1 MTKENSQYKIIKVN
15 GGEVRDY
22 NQNKISHQQKII
34 LDKLINLKKI
44 NGQEMEVID
53 ASFVNK
59 VYVDNAK
66 ENGYKEG
73 KEETIFVAANFI
85 CNQGEQMKKIIEQE
99 PKQTEESI
107 GKISGGTL
115 SQVIQKIAEMLMG
128 TSPEQAQEML
138 PNILAFL
145 QVFGLTNQ
153 LGEMFK
159 NSVSILVNDPSDG
172 EKNKA
177 LLSNVYQLLKDQ
189 ESFKD
194 QDFSKIDLLFKDIDL
209 QEIDPEFFKKEI
221 TKGIQIQQENYL
233 NNLNQRIRAQ
243 RK

>member
-1 MTKENSQYKIIKVN
+1 MCYF
-15 GGEVRDY
+15 R
-22 NQNKISHQQKII
+22 
-34 LDKLINLKKI
+34 
-44 NGQEMEVID
+44 
-53 ASFVNK
+53 
-59 VYVDNAK
+59 
-66 ENGYKEG
+66 
-73 KEETIFVAANFI
+73 
-85 CNQGEQMKKIIEQE
+85 QMKKIIEQE

-209 QEIDPEFFKKEI
+209 QEIDPEFFKKQI
-221 TKGIQIQQENYL
+221 TKEIQTQEKNYL
-233 NNLNQRIRAQ
+233 NNLKSANQGS
-243 RK
+243 KLK